1 MTIADMSKMQ
11 IETQVDES
19 DIGRVAVG
27 QQATFTVDAYP
38 EKTFSGTVSNVSQR
52 ANIQQNVVY
61 YTVTI
66 DVHKPENLLKP
77 TMTARVTIH
86 VGEAQNVLTVPVN
99 AIKQNKGQSYVQVKR
114 NGEVQNIV
122 VTTGLANDEKIE
134 ILTGLAE
141 GDQIVLNQPKG
152 SDAAKGSMRGLFGR

>member
-1 MTIADMSKMQ
+1 
-11 IETQVDES
+11 
-19 DIGRVAVG
+19 
-27 QQATFTVDAYP
+27 
-38 EKTFSGTVSNVSQR
+38 
-52 ANIQQNVVY
+52 
-61 YTVTI
+61 
-66 DVHKPENLLKP
+66 
-77 TMTARVTIH
+77 MTARVTIH